1 MQHFGAK
8 NLIPLKGI
16 RCSQKAFAVLRVIRR
31 TFSRITRTDFQ
42 ILYGAYVRPLL
53 EYANPV
59 VHSGRTKD
67 VILIE
72 RVQRAATKMVAGLKS
87 MDYETR
93 PVVLDLF
100 PLEYRRLRGDL
111 ILTYALFEQGLA
123 NRFFTVDPANTAGTR
138 DHVLELYNNV
148 VLTVAYMRPL
158 KPSGGFG
165 VVFRV
170 RSQQGQYY
178 ALKRTCVN
186 SAQNLAICKREIT
199 IVSSLSHKN
208 ILRSIDSRINRIQDG
223 IFEVLL
229 LTAYYPGSLSHLLS
243 ERQQHQ
249 QRLTEVEVLRIFC
262 DLCEAVCRL
271 HHCKTPIIHRDL
283 KVENILI
290 DERQNF
296 VLCDFGSATS
306 RVLHPAVHGLERCQE
321 EINKYTTLAY
331 RAPEMINLYSNVPL
345 GPQIDIWALGC
356 LLYCLCFT
364 ALPFGDSALAIQSG
378 IYSIPDTS
386 PYSERL
392 HRLIGYLLQI
402 DAAKR
407 PDIFQVSAL
416 AFSLTARP
424 NPAQN
429 LNNLPVPH
437 WQDLSIPPRESQLKA
452 LRTQPLVHE
461 PTKRACHKTPV
472 TWSQGASDEIRPLG
486 FAFYASNP
494 KVDEDELFGA
504 AFDAIR
510 KKPKQQSAVMPVQ
523 SAEGVRK
530 TRTPRLAIEK
540 LVDPEVKR
548 NYQNQLVECLPD
560 GTVSD
565 INDHWEKISKALLKV
580 GTSVCG
586 TTQPTSFKHWIS
598 DRTVS
603 LLETRRQ
610 IPPGRHH
617 NSTRRIIRRQVKLSV
632 RANREAWWTRKAEE
646 MEDAKNA
653 GNVRRLFH
661 LIRSTGPR
669 KPLVSE
675 TIRDQNGSLICNKAE
690 RLPRWAQYFE
700 QQFSWPP
707 ATSNPESWPSTES
720 WTSLSY
726 FKFVVELIIGGILAM
741 STTPGVD
748 FFPGEGLRDMRM
760 PTPLRH
766 LV

>member
-1 MQHFGAK
+1 MKKILARLAQSDSDDPNNSHNNIAGSTTSSHFTSFLG
-8 NLIPLKGI
+8 
-16 RCSQKAFAVLRVIRR
+16 RHF
-31 TFSRITRTDFQ
+31 RIGK
-42 ILYGAYVRPLL
+42 LSL
-53 EYANPV
+53 V
-59 VHSGRTKD
+59 VD
-67 VILIE
+67 EIIAE
-72 RVQRAATKMVAGLKS
+72 
-87 MDYETR
+87 
-93 PVVLDLF
+93 
-100 PLEYRRLRGDL
+100 
-111 ILTYALFEQGLA
+111 
-123 NRFFTVDPANTAGTR
+123 
-138 DHVLELYNNV
+138 
-148 VLTVAYMRPL
+148 
-158 KPSGGFG
+158 GGFG

-437 WQDLSIPPRESQLKA
+437 WQDLSLPPRESQLKA

-461 PTKRACHKTPV
+461 PAKRSSVLSSGSQLATPFSINSITLAPRQRPRGVQMGSVTTENCVTPIKPPPPPSSTVRTLPQQNLDSFGSSSAQPDPFVDDYQKPLCQTTILEHEEHEPWEADFSNDLFPTRNSSTVQPTNLVPPNLDTHRGHHRTWSVDVSCVSRFTEGSQLMVKSSTETAEVQSGFASPPHCRPSKADASDGSWMPLNNQLRQVQSLMSLPTSSSSTTHFQYPFNRHKAYCPPLRPSNSTFPENPYDSACRKTPV
-472 TWSQGASDEIRPLG
+472 TWSHGASDDTRPLG
-486 FAFYASNP
+486 SAFYASNP

-510 KKPKQQSAVMPVQ
+510 KKPKQQSAVMPV
-523 SAEGVRK
+523 
-530 TRTPRLAIEK
+530 
-540 LVDPEVKR
+540 
-548 NYQNQLVECLPD
+548 
-560 GTVSD
+560 
-565 INDHWEKISKALLKV
+565 H
-580 GTSVCG
+580 
-586 TTQPTSFKHWIS
+586 
-598 DRTVS
+598 
-603 LLETRRQ
+603 
-610 IPPGRHH
+610 
-617 NSTRRIIRRQVKLSV
+617 ST
-632 RANREAWWTRKAEE
+632 
-646 MEDAKNA
+646 ED
-653 GNVRRLFH
+653 
-661 LIRSTGPR
+661 R
-669 KPLVSE
+669 KPV
-675 TIRDQNGSLICNKAE
+675 DQTC
-690 RLPRWAQYFE
+690 
-700 QQFSWPP
+700 
-707 ATSNPESWPSTES
+707 
-720 WTSLSY
+720 
-726 FKFVVELIIGGILAM
+726 
-741 STTPGVD
+741 
-748 FFPGEGLRDMRM
+748 
-760 PTPLRH
+760 
-766 LV
+766 